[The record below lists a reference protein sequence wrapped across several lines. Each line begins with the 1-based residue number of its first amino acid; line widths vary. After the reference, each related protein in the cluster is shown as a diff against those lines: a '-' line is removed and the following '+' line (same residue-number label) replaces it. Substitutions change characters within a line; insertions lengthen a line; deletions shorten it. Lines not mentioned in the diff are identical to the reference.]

1 MKKELMK
8 RTKGCKIRLTS
19 NMMLCIPFFI
29 LWGVYMLLGAAITP
43 LSPMEDSY
51 KIMET
56 VERYIGIAICVYVCI
71 YSLVSI
77 TEKDISI
84 IKRFLYFLLLVT
96 GIIGFFYLDSRW
108 LYFDLV
114 LIISLICAVQKSKKV
129 KSADNATEI
138 VNNTAER
145 AVMIL
150 NAPSNNESI

>member
-71 YSLVSI
+71 YSLISI
-77 TEKDISI
+77 TQKSAPV
-84 IKRFLYFLLLVT
+84 IKRFLCCLLLVT

-108 LYFDLV
+108 LYFDLA
-114 LIISLICAVQKSKKV
+114 LIVSLICAVQKSKKV

>member
-1 MKKELMK
+1 MK
-8 RTKGCKIRLTS
+8 RSEGCKIRLTS

-29 LWGVYMLLGAAITP
+29 LWGVHMLLGAAMTP
-43 LSPMEDSY
+43 LSPMDESN
-51 KIMET
+51 KMLATAEM
-56 VERYIGIAICVYVCI
+56 YIGIAICVYVCI

-108 LYFDLV
+108 LYFDFV
-114 LIISLICAVQKSKKV
+114 LIISLICATQKSVKT

-138 VNNTAER
+138 MNNTAER
-145 AVMIL
+145 TVMIL